1 MAEAKIADI
10 GKYHIIELIGE
21 GAMGVVYRANDSM
34 LDRTVA
40 IKVMN
45 ESIARQDD
53 LRKRFLHEAQ
63 AAASLQHPNVVCIY
77 DLGDF
82 NGHLFIAMEFIQGVD
97 LEKLMEIGEPV
108 ALQARLD
115 IIIDVLTGLTFAHRR
130 GIIHRDIKPANIRVT
145 EDGRA
150 KIMDFGVA
158 HLSSSSMT
166 STGSFLGTPSYM
178 APEQITEGKT
188 SPATDIFAVGGVLYQ
203 LLTQLRPFE
212 APTLQNLFFR
222 IITETPKPVSELVPG
237 LPPALDR
244 IVAKAMAK
252 EPSDRYAT
260 ALEMAND
267 LSNVRSKLSGPSYP
281 ASVSLS
287 ASVSGAI
294 EQARKKSRNRSR
306 NFAFAGAG
314 AVFAVAVLIGWSQL
328 AKSRAPTSA
337 ANGSPSVA
345 TNSAEP
351 PAENASAPIAAP
363 NGNSTAQPTGNATMT
378 PVPPPPA
385 PTQATSRSAQTSDP
399 LRGSPRKPSE
409 LSRAA
414 RAPDPPRSAPPK
426 VATKTIPQQTT
437 KTVQQPPT
445 SAAPPTVQPS
455 AQNSLAQQ
463 QAVSSP
469 PPVAVIPRPV
479 QSQPVESP
487 ASSPPPAPT
496 PPTTADIAPSVQAY
510 ARAIESKDIG
520 AVRHAY
526 PGLTSAQQGQL
537 ETFFQ
542 AARTIDAKLRIS
554 SLDASPNSA
563 EARVVGSYDYVTSEG
578 RTESRPVSF
587 AMSLRRE
594 GSGWRIVS
602 VH

>member
-21 GAMGVVYRANDSM
+21 GAMGVVYRANDSV

-97 LEKLMEIGEPV
+97 LEKLLETGEPI

-115 IIIDVLTGLTFAHRR
+115 IIIDVLTGLTFAHKR

-203 LLTQLRPFE
+203 LLTQMRPFE

-244 IVAKAMAK
+244 IVAKAMSK

-314 AVFAVAVLIGWSQL
+314 AVFAVAVLIGWSQI
-328 AKSRAPTSA
+328 AKSRAPTSLTADQSA
-337 ANGSPSVA
+337 AVVANPSTVPTENAGAPLPSPSGNV
-345 TNSAEP
+345 T
-351 PAENASAPIAAP
+351 AS
-363 NGNSTAQPTGNATMT
+363 

-385 PTQATSRSAQTSDP
+385 PTQATSRTAQTPDP

-409 LSRAA
+409 LSRATA
-414 RAPDPPRSAPPK
+414 RAADPARSAPPK
-426 VATKTIPQQTT
+426 VATKTSQQQTT
-437 KTVQQPPT
+437 KTGQQQPT
-445 SAAPPTVQPS
+445 SAAQPIVQPS
-455 AQNSLAQQ
+455 TQNSLAQQ
-463 QAVSSP
+463 QAATSP

-578 RTESRPVSF
+578 RSETRPVSF

-594 GSGWRIVS
+594 GSGWRVVS